1 MADEQIQSNPT
12 VSYSGSEGG
21 RALASIASLL
31 KEADNLLPIIRNEF
45 RGEATMQYDD
55 GRIERVQVSKPL
67 FIKYDYTTN
76 KPIRKTVTYISG
88 EKEIYIV
95 NDEAVEEVLSMLK
108 FMGLNNISRITN
120 IDEETV
126 LDDLLEFEC
135 KLAGILM
142 LKQREWGIDKEMLP
156 IIMTKIKTLVQDAR
170 YMCVNGSTLK
180 AIQKTVQRMEYS
192 AEGQNKKGMGPYSS
206 NTTQ

>member
-1 MADEQIQSNPT
+1 MADEQLQTPT
-12 VSYSGSEGG
+12 VSYAGAEGG

-67 FIKYDYTTN
+67 FIQYDYATN
-76 KPIRKTVTYISG
+76 KPKKKKVTYISG
-88 EKEIYIV
+88 EREVYLV

-120 IDEETV
+120 IDEDTV

-142 LKQREWGIDKEMLP
+142 LKQKEWGIDKEMLP
-156 IIMTKIKTLVQDAR
+156 MIMQKIKTLVQDAR

-180 AIQKTVQRMEYS
+180 AIQKTVQRMEHS
-192 AEGQNKKGMGPYSS
+192 VEGEKKGRGMGPYSG
-206 NTTQ
+206 NN

>member
-1 MADEQIQSNPT
+1 MADEQQQTPT
-12 VSYSGSEGG
+12 VSYAGAESG

-67 FIKYDYTTN
+67 FIQYDYATN
-76 KPIRKTVTYISG
+76 RPKKKTVTYISG
-88 EKEIYIV
+88 EREIYLV

-120 IDEETV
+120 IDEDTV

-156 IIMTKIKTLVQDAR
+156 MIMQKIKTLVQDAR

-180 AIQKTVQRMEYS
+180 AIQKTVTRLEHS
-192 AEGQNKKGMGPYSS
+192 TEGMNKKGMGPYSGMGP
-206 NTTQ
+206 Q